1 MADGIFTGVLTGV
14 IVGVIMLVIESR
26 RNKHNKDRE
35 QAEKEIAEKDGLM
48 LDLLLTVANLTFAI
62 AGTMNSTP
70 EVDECVQQG
79 KKALEKFRTFERK
92 QITKL

>member
-1 MADGIFTGVLTGV
+1 MMEGVFNGILTGV

-26 RNKHNKDRE
+26 RNKQSRAKE
-35 QAEKEIAEKDGLM
+35 IAEKESAEKDGLM

-62 AGTMNSTP
+62 AGTLNFTP
-70 EVDECVQQG
+70 EVDECVKQG
-79 KKALEKFRTFERK
+79 KKALEKFRDFERK

>member
-1 MADGIFTGVLTGV
+1 MMEGILTGILTGV

-26 RNKHNKDRE
+26 RNKQSKERE
-35 QAEKEIAEKDGLM
+35 AAELESAEKDGLM

-62 AGTMNSTP
+62 AGTLNATA
-70 EVDECVQQG
+70 EVEECVKQG
-79 KKALEKFRTFERK
+79 KEALEKFRTFERK